1 MTRGEPSG
9 IVVRMELPDA
19 IRHARSFRSPISLS
33 SLPDTRPARSEVEG
47 VRRDPA
53 RSPAA
58 SGWSSPE
65 RVEESQIE
73 HLVDAVR
80 QALRLEERER
90 AIWSVPEA
98 SAPAG
103 LAQRLL
109 ALGMRPDDVPGREA
123 RHAQMA
129 CVKKP
134 PPGPPDLVVRPA
146 ETFDEFRA
154 ALLVAPEAF
163 GMDEPARKSFEEQ
176 AEHLWPF
183 RSAPGSTHTF
193 VALADGGV
201 VAFAGARYGR
211 TAVYLAG
218 GGTHPDYRGRGAYRA
233 LVRARW
239 EAAAARGTPVL
250 TVGAGAMSR
259 PILERLG
266 FSIVGWADNLLDE
279 FG

>member
-9 IVVRMELPDA
+9 ILVRMELPDA
-19 IRHARSFRSPISLS
+19 IRHAALFPASD
-33 SLPDTRPARSEVEG
+33 LPEFAPGHPTRQIEVEG
-47 VRRDPA
+47 VAVILPA
-53 RSPAA
+53 TLPP
-58 SGWSSPE
+58 GLVFPE

-73 HLVDAVR
+73 RLVDAVR
-80 QALRLEERER
+80 QALRHEGRER

-239 EAAAARGTPVL
+239 EAAATRGTPVL